1 MGKEGGRGKL
11 EVISDVL
18 VILVCLVFLVAFI
31 VGGFLVLRYGPQVYK
46 IASGAYGTISGLT
59 GTGGGSDTKQF
70 ISTGTNTDLCSD
82 LLAAQN
88 AFTSGDSATASKK
101 LDSAEA
107 TAKSK
112 GLTTV
117 IKLIEDVKKAAASG
131 NALGV
136 LSAKTALNNE
146 LGCE

>member
-11 EVISDVL
+11 EVIRDVL
-18 VILVCLVFLVAFI
+18 VIVVCLVILVTFI
-31 VGGFLVLRYGPQVYK
+31 VGGFLVLRYGPQVYNVV
-46 IASGAYGTISGLT
+46 SGAYGTLSGLT
-59 GTGGGSDTKQF
+59 GASSGVDTKQF
-70 ISTGTNTDLCSD
+70 ISTDTNIQLCND

-88 AFTSGDSATASKK
+88 AFTTGDSATASEK

-112 GLTTV
+112 GLTKV
-117 IKLIEDVKKAAASG
+117 VKLIEDVKKAAAAG

-136 LSAKTALNNE
+136 LSAKASLNNE